1 MSDRISFVRDDAPGI
16 RRHGRRRFRYVD
28 ARGREV
34 PAKVKARIDSLAIP
48 PAWSD
53 VWICPDP
60 GGHIQATGRDARG
73 RKQYRYHTAF
83 RNRRERVKFRS
94 LVPFGDALGD
104 LRARIDTDLRSPSL
118 SRERVV
124 AAVAALLDQT
134 YVRVGNEGYART
146 NKTFGLTT
154 LRCRHVDVSGERV
167 RFRFAGKG
175 GKPVDVT
182 CCDARLARVVRRC
195 HELPGQLLFQYEDS
209 DGTPSAVS
217 SGDLN
222 DYLRDATGLDATAK
236 TFRTWGASL
245 LAARRLAVVEAPSSA
260 AEFGRVVNAEL
271 TPVAQVLGNTV
282 AVCRS
287 SYVHPTILDSFEKG
301 TLGAAWLDGPS
312 RGGKGLSADERRLL
326 HLLRG

>member
-1 MSDRISFVRDDAPGI
+1 MSDRLSFVRDDAPGI
-16 RRHGRRRFRYVD
+16 RRRGRRRFRYVD

-34 PAKVKARIDSLAIP
+34 PAKVKARIESLAIP

-73 RKQYRYHTAF
+73 RKQYRYHSTF
-83 RNRRERVKFRS
+83 RNRRERAKFRG
-94 LVPFGDALGD
+94 LVPFGEALGD
-104 LRARIDTDLRSPSL
+104 LRTRIDADQRSPNL
-118 SRERVV
+118 SRERVI

-134 YVRVGNEGYART
+134 YVRVGNEGYARA

-154 LRCRHVDVSGERV
+154 LRCRHVDVNGERV
-167 RFRFAGKG
+167 HFRFAGKG

-182 CCDARLARVVRRC
+182 CCDGRLARVVRRC
-195 HELPGQLLFQYEDS
+195 HELPGQLLFQYENG
-209 DGTPSAVS
+209 DGAPSPVS

-222 DYLRDATGLDATAK
+222 DYLREATGLDSTAK

-245 LAARRLAVVEAPSSA
+245 LAARRLADVETPSSA

-271 TPVAQVLGNTV
+271 APVAEVLHNTV

-287 SYVHPTILDSFEKG
+287 SYVHPTVLDSFEKG
-301 TLGAAWLDGPS
+301 TLAAAWLEGPS
-312 RGGKGLSADERRLL
+312 RGAKG
-326 HLLRG
+326 